1 MTFFLRYYAIIVF
14 LLTFDCCICLL
25 NRVKMSSSQVTIK
38 DIAKALGVSV
48 ATVSRAL
55 SGSYEVNPHTKAE
68 VLEKAKELRYKPN
81 IQARNL
87 LKRRS
92 NMIGVVVPEFVT
104 FFFPEIII
112 GIQEVCNKLGY
123 QVLISQSNESSS
135 LEAKNVE
142 MLEES
147 MVEGMIVSVAKDCR
161 NIDLY
166 QRLISERM
174 PIVFVNRVISELKAS
189 QVVIDDRKWAF
200 KVTEHL
206 IKCGYRRIAHLGG
219 NENLSVTKERMQG
232 YLNALAAYG
241 IPVNENLIMYVGVQ
255 QDRAKIGVDYLMSLR
270 ERPDAIFAINDPIA
284 VGCMLELKKR
294 GMKVPDDIAIAGFS
308 ESPVGRILDLTSVYQ
323 PTFEIGRKAAELL
336 LKQIRDYNT
345 PVETIILDAKLNIRH
360 STLPLHKSVR

>member
-1 MTFFLRYYAIIVF
+1 MT
-14 LLTFDCCICLL
+14 
-25 NRVKMSSSQVTIK
+25 SSKTTIK
-38 DIAKALGVSV
+38 DIAKVLGVSI

-55 SGSYEVNPHTKAE
+55 HDSHEIHPLTREK
-68 VLEKAKELRYKPN
+68 VLAKAKELRYKPN

-92 NMIGVVVPEFVT
+92 NMIGVVVPEFIT

-112 GIQEVCNKLGY
+112 GIQEVVNKLGY

-147 MVEGMIVSVAKDCR
+147 MVEGLIVSVAKDAR

-166 QRLISERM
+166 QRLINEQM
-174 PIVFVNRVISELKAS
+174 PIVFVNRVMSGLNAS

-206 IKCGYRRIAHLGG
+206 IRCGYKRIAHLAG
-219 NENLSVTKERMQG
+219 NNHLSVTKARLQG
-232 YLNALAAYG
+232 YLDALTAYG
-241 IPVNENLIMYVGVQ
+241 VGIQENRIMYVGVQ
-255 QDRAKIGVDYLMSLR
+255 QDRAKAGIDYLMNLK
-270 ERPDAIFAINDPIA
+270 EKPDAIFAINDPIA

-294 GMKVPDDIAIAGFS
+294 GMKVPDDIAVAGFS
-308 ESPVGRILDLTSVYQ
+308 ESPIGRIMNLTSVFQ
-323 PTFEIGRKAAELL
+323 PTIEIGREAAGLL
-336 LKQIRDYNT
+336 LKQINT
-345 PVETIILDAKLNIRH
+345 YGTPPETVILNAKLNIRN
-360 STLPLHKSVR
+360 STIPSHKRVR

>member
-1 MTFFLRYYAIIVF
+1 
-14 LLTFDCCICLL
+14 
-25 NRVKMSSSQVTIK
+25 MSSSKVTIK
-38 DIAKALGVSV
+38 DIAKALGVSI

-55 SGSYEVNPHTKAE
+55 NDSHEIHPLTREK
-68 VLEKAKELRYKPN
+68 VLAKAKELRYKPN

-112 GIQEVCNKLGY
+112 GIQEVVNKLGY

-147 MVEGMIVSVAKDCR
+147 MVEGLIVSVAKDSR

-166 QRLISERM
+166 QRLINERM
-174 PIVFVNRVISELKAS
+174 PIVFVNRVMSGLNAS

-206 IKCGYRRIAHLGG
+206 IKCGYKRIAHLAG
-219 NENLSVTKERMQG
+219 NNHLSVTKARLQG
-232 YLNALAAYG
+232 YLDALVAYG
-241 IPVNENLIMYVGVQ
+241 IEIQENRIMYVGVQ
-255 QDRAKIGVDYLMSLR
+255 QDRAKIGVDYLMNLK

-294 GMKVPDDIAIAGFS
+294 GMKVPDDIAVAGFS
-308 ESPVGRILDLTSVYQ
+308 ESPIGRIMELTSVFQ
-323 PTFEIGRKAAELL
+323 PTFEIGRKAAGLL
-336 LKQIRDYNT
+336 LKQINNYDAPT
-345 PVETIILDAKLNIRH
+345 EIITLDAKLSIRH
-360 STLPLHKSVR
+360 STLLLSKRAR